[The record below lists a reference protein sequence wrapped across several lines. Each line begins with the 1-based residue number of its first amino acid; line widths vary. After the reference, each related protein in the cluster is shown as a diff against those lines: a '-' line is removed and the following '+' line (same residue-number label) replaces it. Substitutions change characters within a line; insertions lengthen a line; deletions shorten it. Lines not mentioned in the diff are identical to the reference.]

1 MCANGNH
8 SIERDPSTLFCLVLE
23 SAIMSDLNIEISKKD
38 ELIIELVR
46 AEYMT
51 IRLKENIR
59 EFVQCPEAK
68 YHQDRFLMRPS
79 YEWARKIAIYAYD
92 NCDSKK
98 MFDSSDLLDYGVE
111 DVVGDCVFDELF
123 KSGFFDEVEDPDK
136 IESESS
142 RSDVVYIDHNG
153 TYMDRMK
160 HSFYANRCSP
170 DRWTELNALDP
181 STLATMLTDT
191 ISRYEEIVEG
201 LKKIAEM

>member
-8 SIERDPSTLFCLVLE
+8 SIERDPSTLFCFVIE

-153 TYMDRMK
+153 TYLDR
-160 HSFYANRCSP
+160 
-170 DRWTELNALDP
+170 
-181 STLATMLTDT
+181 
-191 ISRYEEIVEG
+191 
-201 LKKIAEM
+201 